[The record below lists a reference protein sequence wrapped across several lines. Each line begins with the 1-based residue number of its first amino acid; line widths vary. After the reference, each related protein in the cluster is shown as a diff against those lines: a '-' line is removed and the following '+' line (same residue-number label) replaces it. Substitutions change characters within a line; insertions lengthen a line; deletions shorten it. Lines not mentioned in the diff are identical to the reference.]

1 MTGINGLKISGELC
15 LVRLYEDSRGSGL
28 LPAFCSL
35 LAGSQINMLFLS
47 TESDAGGTRIF
58 VDGRPMAGTTGLK
71 LTIPNHNSP
80 VTLVVGNSVYARQSW
95 NGDMFGLAIYTHAL
109 TPAVVAKHF
118 SQWKKARDFSMAVSA
133 APEMLYLFDDV
144 PRPKPFNRMGDSL
157 ERLEQLRK
165 SMVSD
170 VAHELR
176 TPLTN
181 LRGYLE
187 GLSDG
192 VIPPDK
198 ATFEMLQQENLRLVN
213 LVEDLGQ
220 LARADA
226 ARAYLDRRPVD
237 LTGCINEMLNLYRMN
252 IDDKQIRVSTRF
264 ADAASTVAADRDK
277 LLQAVRNLIDNCLK
291 YTPQGGAVTITSTR
305 TAGGVRVDFVNDGP
319 GIPTTELPYVFER
332 FYRAEYSR
340 SRDAGGAG
348 IGLAIV
354 KQLIEAHGGRV
365 GAESTPGETRIWFE
379 LPA

>member
-1 MTGINGLKISGELC
+1 MKVRLHWKLVLVTTVPVIALITGIIWLAFDQLAADYFMVLMDKYMVSPTDTHRAFLTAVHRYLLWASLVALGLAFLLSYLLTRRVLRPLVQMSDASRQIAAGNFTARVEAIRGDEIGELG
-15 LVRLYEDSRGSGL
+15 E
-28 LPAFCSL
+28 A
-35 LAGSQINMLFLS
+35 
-47 TESDAGGTRIF
+47 
-58 VDGRPMAGTTGLK
+58 
-71 LTIPNHNSP
+71 
-80 VTLVVGNSVYARQSW
+80 
-95 NGDMFGLAIYTHAL
+95 
-109 TPAVVAKHF
+109 
-118 SQWKKARDFSMAVSA
+118 
-133 APEMLYLFDDV
+133 
-144 PRPKPFNRMGDSL
+144 FNRMSDSL

-213 LVEDLGQ
+213 LVDDLGQ

-226 ARAYLDRRPVD
+226 ARAFLDRRPVD
-237 LTGCINEMLNLYRMN
+237 LTDCIEEMLNLYRMN
-252 IDDKQIRVSTRF
+252 VDDKQIRLSTRF
-264 ADAASTVAADRDK
+264 ADDASTVPADRDK
-277 LLQAVRNLIDNCLK
+277 LLQAMRNLIDNCLK
-291 YTPQGGAVTITSTR
+291 YTPPGGRVTITTAR

-319 GIPTTELPYVFER
+319 GIPPAELPYVFER